1 MTYRHHAEKG
11 AAEVEFEM
19 IQKMIAE
26 VLGIDPS
33 EVTKEASFV
42 DDLGADSMDR
52 LRLILRL
59 EDEFRIELGGENS
72 NEVQTVADLIRQI
85 EQMKP

>member
-1 MTYRHHAEKG
+1 M
-11 AAEVEFEM
+11 EFEM

-26 VLGIDPS
+26 VLGIDPA
-33 EVTKEASFV
+33 EVTMEASFV

-59 EDEFRIELGGENS
+59 EDELRIELGGGSEND
-72 NEVQTVADLIRQI
+72 VQTVADLMREIQQIRH
-85 EQMKP
+85 

>member
-1 MTYRHHAEKG
+1 MTYRHYAEKG

>member
-1 MTYRHHAEKG
+1 M
-11 AAEVEFEM
+11 EFEM
-19 IQKMIAE
+19 IRKMIAE